1 MTVHKIRESVR
12 GQSPLI
18 HCITNP
24 ISIQQCAN
32 AVLAAGARPIMAEH
46 PKEVREITQT
56 AAALLLNLGNI
67 TDARMEAM
75 LISAEAAR
83 SKGIPVTLDAVGA
96 ACSSLR
102 RAFAGRLIELA
113 APAVIKGNYSE
124 IKALDQQ
131 SYRSPGV
138 DADRT
143 LDRDGLSSVSVRL
156 ARRYH
161 TVILASGKEDII
173 TDGRRLVYVKN
184 GVRQLSAVTGTG
196 CMLGALC
203 AAYLS
208 VQPDWN
214 AAAAA
219 CAVLGIC
226 GQLAETQKGSGSFLV
241 HLFDALSSVEDREL
255 EALLNMEEI
264 EIEAI

>member
-1 MTVHKIRESVR
+1 MIHKIRESVR
-12 GQSPLI
+12 RQSPLI

-32 AVLAAGARPIMAEH
+32 AVLAVGARPIMAEH
-46 PKEVREITQT
+46 PKEVREITET
-56 AAALLLNLGNI
+56 ADALLLNLGNI
-67 TDARMEAM
+67 TDVRMEAM
-75 LISAEAAR
+75 LISAETAKSA
-83 SKGIPVTLDAVGA
+83 GIPVILDAVGI

-102 RAFAGRLIELA
+102 RTFAGKLTDLA
-113 APAVIKGNYSE
+113 MPTVIKGNYSE

-131 SYRSPGV
+131 SYRSSGV
-138 DADRT
+138 DADSS
-143 LDRDGLSSVSVRL
+143 LDREGLSSTTIRL

-173 TDGRRLVYVKN
+173 TDGRRLVYIKN

-226 GQLAETQKGSGSFLV
+226 GQLAETQKGNGSFLV
-241 HLFDALSSVEDREL
+241 NLFDALSTVEDREI
-255 EALLNMEEI
+255 EALLDMEEI
-264 EIEAI
+264 VLENI